1 MPVILGV
8 DLGTTKI
15 TAVALDTGTGD
26 LIAFHSA
33 PNRADTTSPSDKA
46 RGYSEWN
53 ARQIGDIACECLHGV
68 AEQIRERPDKP
79 IGLGITGQQHGAVLV
94 DDRLATLTPLIN
106 WQDRRANQPFP
117 GSNQSYVQRAAT
129 LLGENAP
136 QRAGCRLAA
145 GYLGVTLFWLKE
157 TGRLPAGATACSVM
171 DYFGA
176 SLTGRPPVTDGT
188 CAAASGLLDVAGGAW
203 NPAAIT
209 ALGLPPAMFPPVQPS
224 GELLG
229 GLTPT
234 MAEATGLPAGLS
246 VFVGIGDNQASFLG
260 SVGDPAGAVLVNV
273 GTGGQ
278 VAAFT
283 DQFAYDPTLETRP
296 FPHGGFLLV
305 AAGLCGGTSYAAIEQ
320 FFRQIGTD
328 FFGVK
333 TGEPL
338 YASMNRLAAE
348 VPAGADGLECEPYFT
363 GTRARPGLRASICGA
378 TLTNFTPGHLTRAVL
393 EGMARTFRDG
403 YDRITQHAGRP
414 AIRLVGAGNGLRENA
429 VLAQI
434 VADVFAMPMRFP
446 IHREEAAYGA
456 ALLAAIGAGVF
467 PDVGRAGRL
476 IRYE

>member
-1 MPVILGV
+1 MSIVLGV

-15 TAVALDTGTGD
+15 TTVAVDTGTGD
-26 LIAFHSA
+26 LVACHSA
-33 PNRADTTSPSDKA
+33 PNRAETTSPTDKA
-46 RGYSEWN
+46 RGYSEWDV
-53 ARQIGDIACECLHGV
+53 RQIADIGTECLRGV
-68 AEQIRERPDKP
+68 AEQIGARSIKP
-79 IGLGITGQQHGAVLV
+79 IGLGITGQQHGVVLM
-94 DDRLATLTPLIN
+94 DDQLAALTPLIN
-106 WQDRRANQPFP
+106 WQDRRANQSFP
-117 GSNQSYVQRAAT
+117 GSGQSYVQRAAT
-129 LLGENAP
+129 LVGENAP
-136 QRAGCRLAA
+136 QRAGCRLAT

-157 TGRLPAGATACSVM
+157 AGRLPPGATACSVM

-176 SLTGRPPVTDGT
+176 TLTGRPPVTDGT
-188 CAAASGLLDVAGGAW
+188 CAAASGLLDVAAGDW
-203 NPAAIT
+203 DHAAIA
-209 ALGLPPAMFPPVQPS
+209 ALGLSPAMFPPVQPS

-378 TLTNFTPGHLTRAVL
+378 TATNFTPGHLTRAVL

-434 VADVFAMPMRFP
+434 VADAFAMPMRFP